1 MIFFVFLQI
10 YCANM
15 GVEHCLSSYITGAS
29 LSNDL
34 SMKKILFLH
43 GFFATGSCPM
53 AKALK
58 EAFEGTAVVLTPDLP
73 LHPKEALKE
82 IRSIIDREQ
91 PNLLLG
97 NSCGSFFAQM
107 LAPVVGIP
115 ALLGN
120 PYFMMTEFLKERI
133 GEHEYKAPRRDGN
146 QRLVIDEAL
155 IEEFA
160 ELEAVQFDHYNP
172 YYKDRVWG
180 LFGEQDTL
188 AHFSPLFLQH
198 YNQAFH
204 FPGGHTPTEQEVKT
218 WYAPLAQK
226 MLMEFSAN
234 FSSFH
239 RNRQIIMETFNNVIN
254 SGQLVLVDFFATWCQ
269 PCKAMHPILEQ
280 VKSVLGDRIRIIKV
294 DVDKYGVTASQ
305 YHIQS
310 VPTLILFRNGE
321 VLWRT
326 SGVVD
331 KAELL
336 ATLDPFLI

>member
-1 MIFFVFLQI
+1 
-10 YCANM
+10 
-15 GVEHCLSSYITGAS
+15 
-29 LSNDL
+29 
-34 SMKKILFLH
+34 MKKILFLH

-53 AKALK
+53 ARALK
-58 EAFEGTAVVLTPDLP
+58 EAFEGTAVVLTPDLH

-91 PNLLLG
+91 PDLLLG
-97 NSCGSFFAQM
+97 NSCGSFLAQM
-107 LAPVVGIP
+107 LAPVVGIT

-160 ELEAVQFDHYNP
+160 ELEAVQFDHCNP

-226 MLMEFSAN
+226 MLMEFSAKEE
-234 FSSFH
+234 
-239 RNRQIIMETFNNVIN
+239 RYCGAQAV
-254 SGQLVLVDFFATWCQ
+254 W
-269 PCKAMHPILEQ
+269 
-280 VKSVLGDRIRIIKV
+280 
-294 DVDKYGVTASQ
+294 
-305 YHIQS
+305 
-310 VPTLILFRNGE
+310 
-321 VLWRT
+321 
-326 SGVVD
+326 
-331 KAELL
+331 
-336 ATLDPFLI
+336 

>member
-1 MIFFVFLQI
+1 
-10 YCANM
+10 
-15 GVEHCLSSYITGAS
+15 
-29 LSNDL
+29 
-34 SMKKILFLH
+34 MKKILFLH

-53 AKALK
+53 ARALK

-91 PNLLLG
+91 PDLLLG
-97 NSCGSFFAQM
+97 NSCGSFLAQM

-146 QRLVIDEAL
+146 QQLVIDEAL

-160 ELEAVQFDHYNP
+160 ELEAVQFDHCNP

-198 YNQAFH
+198 YNQTFH

-226 MLMEFSAN
+226 MMMEFSAN
-234 FSSFH
+234 FYSFH

-305 YHIQS
+305 YRIQS
-310 VPTLILFRNGE
+310 VPTLMLFRNGE

-336 ATLDPFLI
+336 ATLDPFLT

>member
-1 MIFFVFLQI
+1 MAKKFKIRNSTAEFLIFM
-10 YCANM
+10 AEGKEN
-15 GVEHCLSSYITGAS
+15 GVEVMYAEETIWCTQDAIAS
-29 LSNDL
+29 LFDKGRSTIAEHLSNIFKEGELDKNSVCRNFRRTAADGKSYNTQYYNL
-34 SMKKILFLH
+34 DAIISVGYRANSRRATQFRQWCTYVLRQYAIRGYVIDKKRMEN
-43 GFFATGSCPM
+43 GSFIGVDY
-53 AKALK
+53 
-58 EAFEGTAVVLTPDLP
+58 FEQLL
-73 LHPKEALKE
+73 EE

-91 PNLLLG
+91 PDLLLG
-97 NSCGSFFAQM
+97 NSCGSFLAQM

-160 ELEAVQFDHYNP
+160 ELEAVQFDHCNP

-188 AHFSPLFLQH
+188 AHFSPLFLEH

-226 MLMEFSAN
+226 MMMEFSAN
-234 FSSFH
+234 F
-239 RNRQIIMETFNNVIN
+239 
-254 SGQLVLVDFFATWCQ
+254 
-269 PCKAMHPILEQ
+269 
-280 VKSVLGDRIRIIKV
+280 
-294 DVDKYGVTASQ
+294 
-305 YHIQS
+305 
-310 VPTLILFRNGE
+310 
-321 VLWRT
+321 
-326 SGVVD
+326 
-331 KAELL
+331 
-336 ATLDPFLI
+336 

>member
-1 MIFFVFLQI
+1 
-10 YCANM
+10 
-15 GVEHCLSSYITGAS
+15 
-29 LSNDL
+29 
-34 SMKKILFLH
+34 MKKILFLH

-53 AKALK
+53 ARALK

-82 IRSIIDREQ
+82 ICSIIDLEQ
-91 PNLLLG
+91 PDLLLG
-97 NSCGSFFAQM
+97 NSCGSFLAQM

-160 ELEAVQFDHYNP
+160 ELEAVQFDHCNP

-188 AHFSPLFLQH
+188 AHFSPLFQQH

-204 FPGGHTPTEQEVKT
+204 FPGGHTPTE
-218 WYAPLAQK
+218 
-226 MLMEFSAN
+226 
-234 FSSFH
+234 
-239 RNRQIIMETFNNVIN
+239 
-254 SGQLVLVDFFATWCQ
+254 
-269 PCKAMHPILEQ
+269 
-280 VKSVLGDRIRIIKV
+280 
-294 DVDKYGVTASQ
+294 
-305 YHIQS
+305 
-310 VPTLILFRNGE
+310 
-321 VLWRT
+321 
-326 SGVVD
+326 
-331 KAELL
+331 
-336 ATLDPFLI
+336 

>member
-1 MIFFVFLQI
+1 
-10 YCANM
+10 
-15 GVEHCLSSYITGAS
+15 
-29 LSNDL
+29 
-34 SMKKILFLH
+34 MKKILFLH

-53 AKALK
+53 ARALK

-91 PNLLLG
+91 PDLLLG
-97 NSCGSFFAQM
+97 NSCGSFLAQM

-160 ELEAVQFDHYNP
+160 ELEAVQFDHCNP
-172 YYKDRVWG
+172 YYKNRVWG

-234 FSSFH
+234 FQSFH
-239 RNRQIIMETFNNVIN
+239 GDRQIIMETFNNVIN

-305 YHIQS
+305 YRIQS
-310 VPTLILFRNGE
+310 VPTLMLFRNGE

-336 ATLDPFLI
+336 ATLDPFLT